1 MRGVFEYQIDCEQRL
16 IVSRCTGRFSLDAL
30 RTAVER
36 LWADARYSSDYAG
49 LVEITDSSAAIAVQD
64 LRAFIRFVREHA
76 LRSQERWAVVTT
88 SPLAT
93 ACAMLY
99 REAMVGRQE
108 FQVFSTREAACA
120 WLKVKVPGGSAPL
133 RPGVV

>member
-1 MRGVFEYQIDCEQRL
+1 MRGVFEYEIDCEQRL
-16 IVSRCTGRFSLDAL
+16 IVSRCTGRFSLEAL

-36 LWADARYSSDYAG
+36 LWSDGRYSSDYAG
-49 LVEITDSSAAIAVQD
+49 LVEIADPSATIAVQD
-64 LRAFIRFVREHA
+64 LRSFIRFVRENA
-76 LRSQERWAVVTT
+76 RRSQERWAVVTT

-99 REAMVGRQE
+99 REAMVGRHE

-120 WLKVKVPGGSAPL
+120 WLKVKLPGAGELPL
-133 RPGVV
+133 PGVV